1 MRASFALPATLLAL
15 SFSCSELRAQ
25 EFPHIPPD
33 FHNRYV
39 EVPIDHRHPEQGT
52 FQLYYELSANFSFD
66 QETVFVIQDA
76 QQIVRGV
83 DMLGKEHELPG
94 SLNLVLIE
102 HRGRRH
108 SPLDLAGED
117 GGVDWEKVYHLMA
130 SHQAVKDI
138 EAVRQHLFRKHSET
152 KISLLGGSG
161 GGLLVHEYLARYP
174 ARATR
179 AFTLVAPNPQVMERM
194 GHPTSRFLV
203 DGLTETDPAL
213 PGMLETVLSR
223 ESIEREELLYL
234 LFRLP
239 YRDPKASEASARIIR
254 ELYEGDTTSYDEY
267 KKKRG
272 FRFSGYNLGSQM
284 ERMGYGMP
292 LRLLEG
298 LGPYVLGPEPE
309 HVDPGYFLVH
319 SSSGPLISLIRER
332 GLPAPSSPPL
342 ASYRYVR
349 AEVFNFAGR
358 WDHVSSW
365 EPAVE
370 LADWFPH
377 YAYFIA
383 DDTHGMEDHDEC
395 IRGLRN
401 AFLLHG
407 LESTQLAEARRSDQC
422 REWTPGG
429 E

>member
-1 MRASFALPATLLAL
+1 MRATLAIPVILLTL
-15 SFSCSELRAQ
+15 SCQVQELQAQ
-25 EFPHIPPD
+25 EYPHIPPD

-39 EVPIDHRHPEQGT
+39 EVPIDHRHPELGG
-52 FQLYYELSANFSFD
+52 FQLYYELGANFSFD
-66 QETVFVIQDA
+66 QQTVFLIQDA
-76 QQIVRGV
+76 QQSGRGV
-83 DMLGKEHELPG
+83 DRLAEKHQLPG

-102 HRGRRH
+102 HRGRKH
-108 SPLDLAGED
+108 SPMDLEKDDGE
-117 GGVDWEKVYHLMA
+117 VDWMKVYHLMA
-130 SHQAVKDI
+130 SRQVVEDI
-138 EAVRQHLFRKHSET
+138 EAVRQDLFSEHPET

-161 GGLLVHEYLARYP
+161 GGLLIHEYLAQHP
-174 ARATR
+174 IRAAR

-194 GHPTSRFLV
+194 GNPTSRKLM
-203 DGLTETDPAL
+203 DGLDEIDPAL
-213 PGMLETVLSR
+213 HGMLRAVLSR
-223 ESIEREELLYL
+223 EPSQSEGLLYL

-239 YRDPKASEASARIIR
+239 YRDPRAPEAAARIIR

-267 KKKRG
+267 KAKPE
-272 FRFSGYNLGSQM
+272 FHLSELDLDSGM
-284 ERMGYGMP
+284 RRMGYGMP

-298 LGPYVLGPEPE
+298 LGPYVVGPEPE
-309 HVDPGYFLVH
+309 HVDPLYSFVQH
-319 SSSGPLISLIRER
+319 SSAPLISLIRER

-349 AEVFNFAGR
+349 TEVFNLAGR
-358 WDHVSSW
+358 RDHVSSW

-370 LADWFPH
+370 LENWFPN

-383 DDTHGMEDHDEC
+383 DDVHGMRNHKEC
-395 IRGLRN
+395 IRLLRN

-407 LESTQLAEARRSDQC
+407 LDSDQLAEARRSEHC